1 MTDLALM
8 LAVIGLVSLGSQWLA
23 WNIAKPA
30 ILILLLAG
38 LILGPGLGVLRPDD
52 LFKDLL
58 FPLISL
64 SVAVILFEGALTLK
78 FEEIKDN
85 PQVVRRLISSAML
98 LDWAIIGLAAW
109 FFLGL
114 SPSLA
119 ALLGAL
125 LVVTGP
131 TVIVPM
137 LRSVRP
143 TDKVASILRWEG
155 ILIDPL
161 GALLAV
167 LVYEY
172 VLAVNEGISVA
183 HSFLVFGQ
191 TIGAGLLIGGFAG
204 YALGL
209 VLRRHWLPHYLINLG
224 VLTWVLGAYAIS
236 NHFFHESGLLTVTV
250 MGVLLANMKKIE
262 VEDILEFKETL
273 SVLLISGLFII
284 LAARLEIG
292 SMLSLGLASLAFL
305 AVVMWVARP
314 ISVFF
319 AARKSGLSWQEKV
332 ILSWIGPRGIV
343 AAAVSALFAIK
354 LEVFNIADV
363 DKLVPLVFL
372 VIIGSV
378 LIQSLTARPLA
389 VWLNAVAPEPT
400 GFLILGA
407 NKPAREIAKVLKR
420 QKVRV
425 LLADTNWD
433 AVQEARMEE
442 LDVYFGNPLSED
454 AKVHLNLTAIAKL
467 LVMSPQ
473 RQLNAQ
479 VSYHFLS
486 QFGVGNVYCL
496 NEQQDS
502 NRQNSAQF
510 WQKIKPLFD
519 GKITYGKL
527 ASLVSKGGQ
536 VKETGLTEEFGYEE
550 YLARQ
555 GNGSIP
561 LFAVDNKGKIRFFHT
576 KHTLVP
582 ESGWRMVSLLPVEK
596 LAEEAQKKASEKLN
610 EAIESKATSEEEVAK
625 QEINLKKALE
635 KTASTNISNQP
646 KQTESNGESGIKKL
660 GEAEE
665 QAEKNKENKDN
676 KENKAKV

>member
-1 MTDLALM
+1 MNDLALM

-38 LILGPGLGVLRPDD
+38 LILGPGLGILNPDD
-52 LFKDLL
+52 LFGDLL

-98 LDWAIIGLAAW
+98 LDWAIIGVAAW

-114 SPSLA
+114 SPSIS

-172 VLAVNEGISVA
+172 VLAVNEGMSIA
-183 HSFLVFGQ
+183 HSLWVFGL
-191 TIGAGLLIGGFAG
+191 TISAGLAVGTVAG
-204 YALGL
+204 YALGF

-250 MGVLLANMKKIE
+250 MGILLANMKKIE
-262 VEDILEFKETL
+262 VDGILEFKETL

-284 LAARLEIG
+284 LAARLEID

-305 AVVMWVARP
+305 AIVMWVARP

-319 AARKSGLSWQEKV
+319 AARKSGLSWQEKTV
-332 ILSWIGPRGIV
+332 LSWIGPRGIV

-354 LEVFNIADV
+354 LGVLDIANV
-363 DKLVPLVFL
+363 DKIVPLVFL

-389 VWLNAVAPEPT
+389 IWLRATAPEPT

-407 NKPAREIAKVLKR
+407 NKPAREIAKVLRR

-442 LDVYFGNPLSED
+442 LDVYYGNPLSED

-467 LVMSPQ
+467 LVISPQ

-486 QFGVGNVYCL
+486 QFGVGNVYSL

-527 ASLVSKGGQ
+527 ASLISKGGQ
-536 VKETGLTEEFGYEE
+536 VKETGLTAEFGYKE

-555 GNGSIP
+555 GNGSM
-561 LFAVDNKGKIRFFHT
+561 LMFAVDSKGKIRFFHT
-576 KHTLVP
+576 NHTLAP
-582 ESGWRMVSLLPVEK
+582 EPGWRMISLMPVEK
-596 LAEEAQKKASEKLN
+596 VAQEAQKKASDKLSEVF
-610 EAIESKATSEEEVAK
+610 EANPNSQEVVK
-625 QEINLKKALE
+625 QEIVFKKALE
-635 KTASTNISNQP
+635 KTTDLLKPSNQP
-646 KQTESNGESGIKKL
+646 KQGASGESGLKKL
-660 GEAEE
+660 EE
-665 QAEKNKENKDN
+665 VKEKAEKNKKIGAKNLKNKKN
-676 KENKAKV
+676 